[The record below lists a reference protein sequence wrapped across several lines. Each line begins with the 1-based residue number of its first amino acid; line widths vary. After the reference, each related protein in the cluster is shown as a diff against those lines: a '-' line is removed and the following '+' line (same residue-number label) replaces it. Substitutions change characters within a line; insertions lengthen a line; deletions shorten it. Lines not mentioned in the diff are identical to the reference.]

1 MLPSRKTDHEETAP
15 PWGHRRHSRETDM
28 QALLLGAQ
36 MVIAGEQV
44 TVKVTEAGTWRQ
56 DTS

>member
-1 MLPSRKTDHEETAP
+1 
-15 PWGHRRHSRETDM
+15 M

-44 TVKVTEAGTWRQ
+44 TVNVTEAETWPQ

>member
-1 MLPSRKTDHEETAP
+1 
-15 PWGHRRHSRETDM
+15 M

-36 MVIAGEQV
+36 MVIAGEQI
-44 TVKVTEAGTWRQ
+44 TVNVTEAGTWRQ

>member
-44 TVKVTEAGTWRQ
+44 TVNVTEAGTW
-56 DTS
+56 

>member
-1 MLPSRKTDHEETAP
+1 
-15 PWGHRRHSRETDM
+15 M

-44 TVKVTEAGTWRQ
+44 TVNVTEAGTW
-56 DTS
+56 